1 MFKYNSSQFALQKLI
16 TQVLQVVN
24 LKFALI
30 YRAAAV
36 KKKFYNYDGF
46 WKFAQLAELTFKLKT
61 YLFLLLVEVVDDDS
75 NEEIEGK
82 EGAEDD
88 EEHKVE
94 IHVDVDLS
102 NRLLANLE
110 SSTKAFVNIYYS
122 LFFVPFLLP
131 MNPI

>member
-1 MFKYNSSQFALQKLI
+1 M
-16 TQVLQVVN
+16 
-24 LKFALI
+24 
-30 YRAAAV
+30 
-36 KKKFYNYDGF
+36 
-46 WKFAQLAELTFKLKT
+46 TFKLKT